1 MSAHAR
7 NPVIQQL
14 RQRLRQMEGA
24 RPPADQANA
33 TASTGVAALD
43 ALVVPEVFRPG
54 MIIEWVVER
63 TGSGAARLALPAATH
78 ALQHGGALVVI
89 DDRREFY
96 PPAAARLGVD
106 LERTIVVR
114 PRDRQETV
122 WALEQA
128 LRCSGVAATLGWID
142 RLDDR
147 TFRRLQ
153 LAAEQGGGRGL
164 FLRPIAAR
172 KEPTWADLRW
182 LVQPVPGSPLKRALK
197 KGDRHRATSEFVGD
211 SGVSPGASPRQAV
224 TSSGRRLRV
233 ELLHC
238 REGTPG
244 RAVQLEIDDETG
256 AVRVVPAVAAAKDV
270 PRSARA

>member
-1 MSAHAR
+1 LSAYAR
-7 NPVIQQL
+7 NPVIQRL
-14 RQRLRQMEGA
+14 RRQLRQMEQTGPRA
-24 RPPADQANA
+24 AQTNA
-33 TASTGVAALD
+33 TSTGVPPLD
-43 ALVVPEVFRPG
+43 ALLGPEAFRPG
-54 MIIEWVVER
+54 MIIEWVVEGA
-63 TGSGAARLALPAATH
+63 GSGAARLVLPSAIE
-78 ALQHGGALVVI
+78 ALQNGGALVVI
-89 DDRREFY
+89 DERREFY
-96 PPAAARLGVD
+96 PPAAARFGLD

-114 PRDRQETV
+114 PRNRQEAV

-147 TFRRLQ
+147 AFRRLQ
-153 LAAEQGGGRGL
+153 LAVEHGGGWGL

-182 LVQPVPGSPLKRALK
+182 LVQPLPGSSLK
-197 KGDRHRATSEFVGD
+197 KG
-211 SGVSPGASPRQAV
+211 
-224 TSSGRRLRV
+224 TSSGRRVQV

-256 AVRVVPAVAAAKDV
+256 AVRVVPSVAAAKNLS
-270 PRSARA
+270 RSARA

>member
-1 MSAHAR
+1 MSAHVK

-14 RQRLRQMEGA
+14 RRQLRRMEQAGG
-24 RPPADQANA
+24 RTSQANA
-33 TASTGVAALD
+33 ATSVGVAALD
-43 ALVVPEVFRPG
+43 ALLVQEAFRPG
-54 MIIEWVVER
+54 MIIEWVVEG
-63 TGSGAARLALPAATH
+63 TGSGAARLVLSAATE
-78 ALQHGGALVVI
+78 ALQNGGALVVI
-89 DDRREFY
+89 DERREFY
-96 PPAAARLGVD
+96 PPAAVRLGLD
-106 LERTIVVR
+106 LDRTIVVR
-114 PRDRQETV
+114 PRNRQEAV

-147 TFRRLQ
+147 AFRRLQ
-153 LAAEQGGGRGL
+153 LAAEHGGGWGL
-164 FLRPIAAR
+164 FLRPIEAR

-182 LVQPVPGSPLKRALK
+182 LVQPLPFE
-197 KGDRHRATSEFVGD
+197 KGDRHLATGEFVGD
-211 SGVSPGASPRQAV
+211 SSGVLGASPLFQKAAATV

-256 AVRVVPAVAAAKDV
+256 AVRVVPPMAAAKGL

>member
-1 MSAHAR
+1 MNSHAK

-14 RQRLRQMEGA
+14 RRQLRQMEQAGPRKA
-24 RPPADQANA
+24 QANLP
-33 TASTGVAALD
+33 ASTGIGPLD
-43 ALVVPEVFRPG
+43 AILAPEAFRPG
-54 MIIEWVVER
+54 MIIEWVIEGA
-63 TGSGAARLALPAATH
+63 GSGAARLVLSAAIE
-78 ALQHGGALVVI
+78 ALQNGGTLAVI

-96 PPAAARLGVD
+96 PPAAVRLGID
-106 LERTIVVR
+106 LDRTIVVH
-114 PRDRQETV
+114 PRNRQEAV

-128 LRCSGVAATLGWID
+128 LRCSGVAATLTWID

-147 TFRRLQ
+147 SFRRLQ
-153 LAAEQGGGRGL
+153 LAAEQGRGWGL